1 MADGRIVVD
10 IGEKRK
16 RQFKSELYLT
26 GQTITDWLKRAI
38 DKFIK
43 ESEVK

>member
-10 IGEKRK
+10 IGEERK
-16 RQFKSELYLT
+16 RQFKSELSLT
-26 GQTITDWLKRAI
+26 GQTMTNWLKKVI